1 MIIQNHLNWK
11 VRETGWNWMKWVFP
25 TNPDSFNTQRLLGIP
40 HHLRSQDTWGRRD
53 SKTCNESMRTNENQW
68 ESIETPAIQTTRQ
81 LKPLGL
87 GIWRCQN
94 ICWKQRC
101 DVKTWRE
108 TSVWRILTC
117 HLRCVATIRN
127 VCRLTMLDMCR
138 NCASHNVASSA
149 ALAQRP
155 EPGRRVPCF
164 DNRGKD
170 NFDNKAT

>member
-1 MIIQNHLNWK
+1 MCVWIIQNHLNWSVSNK
-11 VRETGWNWMKWVFP
+11 SWQLQHPKAPWNLP
-25 TNPDSFNTQRLLGIP
+25 SPEIARYLG
-40 HHLRSQDTWGRRD
+40 RD

-68 ESIETPAIQTTRQ
+68 EPMRINRNTGQTTRQ

-87 GIWRCQN
+87 GIWRCRN
-94 ICWKQRC
+94 ICFWKQRC

-108 TSVWRILTC
+108 TSVWRVTD
-117 HLRCVATIRN
+117 VSPD
-127 VCRLTMLDMCR
+127 VCRLTYLDTSLVVVSSCR
-138 NCASHNVASSA
+138 NCASHDVAPSA

-164 DNRGKD
+164 EDHGGKN